1 LGEKVVEVIMDDL
14 NRKKKNGGKMGKV
27 AECLDA
33 WDITCAG
40 WEDTEDGETVEE
52 FAELCNQV
60 LMRRYPDVLFMGPSD
75 INLMVAGNGYKD
87 VTSEIDYG
95 SVICDRPENLRA
107 ELMLEQES
115 RA

>member
-1 LGEKVVEVIMDDL
+1 
-14 NRKKKNGGKMGKV
+14 MGKL

-33 WDITCAG
+33 WDIVCAG

-60 LMRRYPDVLFMGPSD
+60 LMRRYPDLLFVGSGDM
-75 INLMVAGNGYKD
+75 NLLVAGNGYKD
-87 VTSEIDYG
+87 VTDTIDYE

-107 ELMLEQES
+107 ELMSGQKK
-115 RA
+115 